1 MTYNEL
7 ESTDDL
13 SATVPSKINGNFR
26 RARFLNVATKSA
38 DFTIFDDDTTGN
50 LKDIYFVTTGTSTIV
65 ATLPAASDTD
75 PGNGRVVTV
84 VKVDSGSGTVR
95 VTGDG
100 SDTVDGAA
108 YQAATS
114 QYDSVTVISD
124 GTSEWFTI

>member
-1 MTYNEL
+1 MTYNPL

-13 SATVPSKINGNFR
+13 SVSVPNKINANFR
-26 RARFLNVATKSA
+26 RARFLNTSSKSA

-50 LKDIYFVTTGTSTIV
+50 LKDIYFVTTGSSTIV
-65 ATLPAASDTD
+65 ATLPPATDTD

-84 VKVDSGSGTVR
+84 VKIDSGAGTVR
-95 VTGDG
+95 VTGSG
-100 SDTVDGAA
+100 SDTVNGAT
-108 YQAATS
+108 YQAASS